1 MPPKLDLTLKIIE
14 RQCLMVESV
23 PEASGESCLVFGTP
37 LVIGSQEYVLYKCD
51 CVRFLASST
60 VAGNV
65 TSRQKLKPKHVLKYV
80 YIFKILGNGCVKPKH
95 CFYKRGK

>member
-1 MPPKLDLTLKIIE
+1 MD
-14 RQCLMVESV
+14 ESITV
-23 PEASGESCLVFGTP
+23 ASGESCLVFGTL

-60 VAGNV
+60 LACNV